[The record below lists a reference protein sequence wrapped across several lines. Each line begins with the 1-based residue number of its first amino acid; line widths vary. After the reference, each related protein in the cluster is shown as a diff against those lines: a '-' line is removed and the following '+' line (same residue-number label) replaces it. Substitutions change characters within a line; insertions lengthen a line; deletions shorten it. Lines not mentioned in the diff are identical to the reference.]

1 MQSFVGRDM
10 IFPILNIRI
19 TTTCMTLPKQFAGAE
34 IFAKRRK
41 RSEKWVVDQEQP
53 QTPNTPI
60 TPKTPTYPEKLVSY
74 AKLSLRAHINFNPFY
89 FLLIFKGLEII
100 LL

>member
-19 TTTCMTLPKQFAGAE
+19 TTTCMTLPKQLAGAE

-74 AKLSLRAHINFNPFY
+74 AKLSLRAYINFNPFY

>member
-1 MQSFVGRDM
+1 MYMRITMCMCMQSFVGRDM
-10 IFPILNIRI
+10 IFPILNIHI
-19 TTTCMTLPKQFAGAE
+19 TTCMTLPKQFAGAE

-74 AKLSLRAHINFNPFY
+74 AKLSLHILTLILSIFY
-89 FLLIFKGLEII
+89 
-100 LL
+100 